1 MIPGSYTG
9 LPCWPIRDI
18 STKVS
23 LSVRLFFSMRA
34 FLSDGISTIT
44 GVGTTGAAIGTTDSW
59 SSITTGSSPGVP
71 PLSTAGLEYMA
82 LIFGVL
88 RDMVFRIAARA
99 FAADR
104 LTTAPIAGSSRR
116 TWNPVNA
123 PAHSADSTTAAW
135 QTSTPSAASPAS
147 AEVCMAEASPAG
159 HPAVS
164 VAVRTAAA
172 EATGKRICGGKQF
185 LSKKTGMEVSK
196 IMRIKDG
203 SQKIPWKTV
212 LKFTPVAVFALW
224 SLAFTWILLAEPP
237 TRRTFASPAQAS
249 RALFLAARAGDATA
263 LLKIFG
269 PDGKEIVSSGDP
281 VEDKNSREQFVRK
294 YREMNRLVEEP
305 DGTVRLYIGAENWPL
320 PIPLVNHNDAWYFDT
335 AAGKEEILLRRIGQN
350 EMAAMRICQ
359 ELVDAQKEYYAESLN
374 GEVEQYAQKF
384 VSDEGKHNGL
394 YWKTGRGESESP
406 VGPHLAYAGG
416 DTYLADSK
424 SGAQPFYGY
433 YFQILTKQGEH
444 AAGGAKSYIVDG
456 KMTGGFAFLA
466 YPVEYAAS
474 GVMSFIVGQD
484 GIVYQKDLGPKTAEL
499 AKTLREYNPDKTWAR
514 VD

>member
-1 MIPGSYTG
+1 
-9 LPCWPIRDI
+9 
-18 STKVS
+18 
-23 LSVRLFFSMRA
+23 
-34 FLSDGISTIT
+34 
-44 GVGTTGAAIGTTDSW
+44 
-59 SSITTGSSPGVP
+59 
-71 PLSTAGLEYMA
+71 
-82 LIFGVL
+82 
-88 RDMVFRIAARA
+88 
-99 FAADR
+99 
-104 LTTAPIAGSSRR
+104 
-116 TWNPVNA
+116 
-123 PAHSADSTTAAW
+123 
-135 QTSTPSAASPAS
+135 
-147 AEVCMAEASPAG
+147 MAEASPAG
-159 HPAVS
+159 RPAVS

-249 RALFLAARAGDATA
+249 RALFLAAQAGDATA

-335 AAGKEEILLRRIGQN
+335 AAGKEEILLRRIGRN
-350 EMAAMRICQ
+350 EIAAMRICQ

-374 GEVEQYAQKF
+374 GEVKQYAQKF

-406 VGPHLAYAGG
+406 VGSHLAYAGG
-416 DTYLADSK
+416 DTYPADSK
-424 SGAQPFYGY
+424 SGAKPFYGY

-484 GIVYQKDLGPKTAEL
+484 RIVYQKDLGPKTAEL